1 MSDQQRLNYFAN
13 KITDLVE
20 EFSDLPPYELGS
32 RLIANATSMMLFTAP
47 DELVAM
53 KTVMAAVEI
62 GISEYQENFS

>member
-20 EFSDLPPYELGS
+20 EFSDLPLYELGS